1 MAQDDWRIRI
11 ELPDEDGARGLFERL
26 GLARRDAKELAD
38 EVAACAPLST
48 MAILRAWRETEHMN
62 DADAMQHQDK
72 IGWEVFASED
82 AQEGPKAFGE
92 KRAPVFRGK

>member
-1 MAQDDWRIRI
+1 MCA
-11 ELPDEDGARGLFERL
+11 EDASS
-26 GLARRDAKELAD
+26 DAEM
-38 EVAACAPLST
+38 APLST
-48 MAILRAWRETEHMN
+48 KAILRAWRETEHMN